1 MDKSLQVI
9 VAYLL
14 THVGLIFFMYPT
26 DIIETL
32 EAGHWT
38 AIMLGYVIHVALLAV
53 YLRGL
58 KYGGPK
64 SVIELFTGVGKWFAI
79 VFLFPVALYFM
90 MMIIITVR
98 AYAEIVTLIFL
109 DSTPLWAIMALMLAV
124 SSLMTIF
131 GVESIFRTGVLVAL
145 LFSPA
150 LLLVFSLAFQNVEF
164 LYWFPM
170 IDERSATFSY
180 VFSKP
185 YLLSFFAFTGGFL
198 FLGFIPS
205 HIPYK
210 PRKILIASTA
220 LLPFFMLSVY
230 VPLLTFGQSAA
241 SDLQFPFITAID
253 TVNVSWLMFDRITL
267 FFLLSLVGFSMIFLS
282 LVMWKTGLLVRS
294 AFKFM
299 SPIITVLVIAASIFL
314 ICLLI
319 PDWQSVE
326 RLLWWNTLLRLYVM
340 LVIPITTLIVGFLH
354 RRKGAILA

>member
-9 VAYLL
+9 VVYLL

-32 EAGHWT
+32 EAGHWIAVLLGF
-38 AIMLGYVIHVALLAV
+38 AIHIALLTV

-58 KYGGPK
+58 KYGAPNNIIDIFK
-64 SVIELFTGVGKWFAI
+64 DVGRWFAMVI
-79 VFLFPVALYFM
+79 LFPVALYFT

-98 AYAEIVTLIFL
+98 AYSEIVTLIFL
-109 DSTPLWAIMALMLAV
+109 DSTPLWAIMALILFV
-124 SSLMTIF
+124 SSLMAMY
-131 GVESIFRTGVLVAL
+131 GVESIFRTGLLVAL

-205 HIPYK
+205 YIPYK
-210 PRKILIASTA
+210 PRKVLIASTA
-220 LLPFFMLSVY
+220 LLPLFLISVY
-230 VPLLTFGQSAA
+230 VPLLTFGPSAA
-241 SDLQFPFITAID
+241 SALQFPFISAVD
-253 TVNVSWLMFDRITL
+253 TVNVSWLMFDRVTL

-282 LVMWKTGLLVRS
+282 LVIWKTSLLVRS

-299 SPIITVLVIAASIFL
+299 SHIVTVLAITAVIFL
-314 ICLLI
+314 ICLYI

-326 RLLWWNTLLRLYVM
+326 RLLWWNTILRLYVM
-340 LVIPITTLIVGFLH
+340 FVIPITTLAVGLLRH
-354 RRKGAILA
+354 RKGANLT